1 MSNEPLVFTLE
12 RKTQPVEIDGEQYVL
27 RELNGQERDKY
38 LNGLGARLVT
48 VGDNQSIKNFDGLQ
62 ASLLNLSLKK
72 CAGDELQPVLVS
84 TIQNWPA
91 SVQKALFDV
100 AQKLSGLDKEEASA
114 EGNAN

>member
-12 RKTQPVEIDGEQYVL
+12 RKTQAVEIDGEQYVL